1 MATTHFAR
9 LSDTSLREAWR
20 DEARDF
26 TPWLFDNIEYLSEAL
41 GLALETTDSEVDVD
55 SYSADIVA
63 TDSRTGDRILIE
75 NQLENSDHKHLGQIL
90 TYLAGLEAKSVIW
103 VAREF
108 DEAHRSAIRWLNEN
122 TADDSAFFA
131 VRVRVVQIDDSPF
144 APVFE
149 VVEKPNTW
157 GRALEK
163 RVNEAEGK
171 LTRLRQAFW
180 NRYLDRHP
188 GTFEPARTSN
198 VWVPMFPDQS
208 VILSMYVGSKTSGVF
223 LRGPRASDGRKL
235 AEFMALHRGK
245 LDEAFGASRSKTEGY
260 YYSKETDGPLAE
272 EERWDELIDWMDSQR
287 RRYVEVFQVID
298 EVQPS
303 K

>member
-1 MATTHFAR
+1 M
-9 LSDTSLREAWR
+9 
-20 DEARDF
+20 
-26 TPWLFDNIEYLSEAL
+26 
-41 GLALETTDSEVDVD
+41 
-55 SYSADIVA
+55 
-63 TDSRTGDRILIE
+63 
-75 NQLENSDHKHLGQIL
+75 
-90 TYLAGLEAKSVIW
+90 
-103 VAREF
+103 
-108 DEAHRSAIRWLNEN
+108 
-122 TADDSAFFA
+122 
-131 VRVRVVQIDDSPF
+131 RVRVVQIDDSPF

-188 GTFEPARTSN
+188 GTFEPARSSN
-198 VWVPMFPDQS
+198 VWVPMFRDQS

-223 LRGPRASDGRKL
+223 LRGPRGSDGRQL
-235 AEFMALHRGK
+235 AEFMSLNGEK
-245 LDEAFGASRSKTEGY
+245 MDEAFGPSRSKTEGY
-260 YYSKETDGPLAE
+260 YYSTETDIPLAE